1 MPQKRPLLLRQVPQ
15 KRPLSAEA
23 SAAEETAAAEG
34 SAAEETAAAEA
45 SAAEET
51 VVAEASA
58 AEEAAVAEVSVSEE
72 AAVAEVGGS
81 GEVAVSEASV
91 SEGAGTEQA
100 STVADSG
107 PGEPVA
113 AAEQSSVEKS
123 AGTDSGPETAE
134 VATEAQPSQNEASG
148 DVVGNSASAQSVE
161 NNATVAEAQPVQ
173 NEASGDVDGNSAS
186 AQSVENSAT
195 VAEAQSVQSE
205 ASSDVAGNS
214 ASAQSVENNATVAE
228 AQPSQNEASGD
239 VVGNSASAQSV
250 ENNAT
255 VAEAQPV
262 QNEASGDVV
271 GNSASAQPVENSATV
286 AEAQSVQ
293 SEASSDVAGASASA
307 QSGTNNA
314 TTAGSTATAAEAST
328 GNSQSSAVDASVS
341 STPSSQTSG
350 PQNDPGLPAESN
362 ATGTGDASVIAPVAQ
377 PVVPVPT
384 QVTEVILPDNPP
396 EALPDELVVV
406 STDQINITELLLS
419 NDFDPDGGQPTI
431 VSVSSERIGAV
442 TLIGDQAQFQPSQAT
457 LLSLAAGATST
468 ETISYTIQTGN
479 LTATANLVVSYEG
492 VNDVAEFAL
501 SLAEDTDNALFEDS
515 DDFTVRGTV
524 VITDPDTGEGA
535 LVSSTASYGT
545 VSVEGE
551 DWTYTLERDS
561 AAVNALAAGER
572 LTDTITFTSDD
583 GTTQTQTVVIN
594 GANDPSVISGS
605 STTLAFIEGDAAA
618 IINSSVS
625 VSDVDGS
632 NIEGATVSITGGY
645 IIGEDVLAFED
656 ANGITGVFDVE
667 TGVLTLKGSAST
679 AAYEAALESVTY
691 QNVNDSFPN
700 PGDRTVSFVT
710 NDGVADS
717 AAVTS
722 IVNVSPVNDVP
733 EFTGSGG
740 PLGFVEGSAPKVI
753 NDSLSL
759 VDVDGSNIE
768 GATVS
773 ITGGYI
779 IGEDVLAFEDA
790 NGITGVFDV
799 ETGVLTLK
807 GSASTAAYEAALESV
822 TYQNVNDSF
831 PNPGD
836 RTVSFVTNDGVAD
849 SAAVTSIVNVSPVND
864 VPEFTGS
871 GGPLGFV
878 EGSAPKVINDSLSL
892 VDVDGSNIEGATV
905 SITGGYIIG
914 EDVLAFEDA
923 NGITGVFDVE
933 TGVLTLKGS
942 ASTAAYEAALESV
955 TYQNVNDSFPN
966 PGDRTVSFV
975 TNDGVADS
983 AAVTSIVNVSP
994 VNDVPEFTG
1003 SGGPLGFVEGSAPKV
1018 INDSLSLVD
1027 VDGSNIEGA
1036 TVSITG
1042 GYIIGEDVLAFEDAN
1057 GITGV
1062 FDVETGVLTLK
1073 GSAST
1078 AAYEAALESVTY
1090 QNVNDS
1096 FPNPGD
1102 RTVSFVTND
1111 GVADSAAVTSI
1122 VNVSPVNDVPEFTGS
1137 GGPLGF
1143 VEGSAPKVI
1152 NDSLSLVDVDGSNIE
1167 GATVSITGGYIIG
1180 EDVLAFEDA
1189 NGITGVFDV
1198 ETGVLTLKGSAS
1210 TAAYEAALESVTYQ
1224 NVNDSFPNPG
1234 DRTVSF
1240 VTNDGVADS
1249 AAVTS
1254 IVNVSPV
1261 NDVPEFTGSGGP
1273 LGFVEGSAPKVI
1285 NDSLSL
1291 VDVDGSNIEGAT
1303 VSITGGYIIGEDV
1316 LAFED
1321 ANGITG
1327 VFDVETG
1334 VLTLKGSAS
1343 TAAYE
1348 AALESVTYQNVNDS
1362 FPNPG
1367 DRTVSFVTNDGVAD
1381 SAAVTS
1387 IVNVSPV
1394 NDVPE
1399 FTGSG
1404 GPLGFVEGSA
1414 PKVIND
1420 SLSLVDVDGS
1430 NIEGATVSITG
1441 GYIIGED
1448 VLAFE
1453 DANGI
1458 TGVFDVETGVL
1469 TLKGSA
1475 STAAYEAALESVT
1488 YQNVNDSS
1496 PNPGDRTV
1504 SFVTNDGVADSA
1516 AVTSIVNVSPVNDVP
1531 EFTGSGGPLGFVEGS
1546 APKVINDS
1554 LSLVDVD
1561 GSNIE
1566 GATVSITGG
1575 YIIGED
1581 VLAFEDAN
1589 GITGVFD
1596 VETGVLTLKGS
1607 ASTAAYEAAL
1617 ESVTYQNVNDS
1628 FPNPGDRTVSFV
1640 TNDGVADSAA
1650 VTSIVNVSPVNDV
1663 PEFTG
1668 SGGPLGFV
1676 EGSAP
1681 KVINDSL
1688 SLVDVDGSNIEG
1700 ATVSITGGYIIGED
1714 VLAFEDAN
1722 GITGVFDVETGV
1734 LTLKGS
1740 ASTAA
1745 YEAAL
1750 ESVTY
1755 QNVNDSFPNPGDRT
1769 VSFVTNDG
1777 VADSAAVTSIVNVS
1791 PVNDVPEFTGSGG
1804 PLGFV
1809 EGSAPKVINDSLS
1822 LVDVDGSNIEGAT
1835 VSITGGYIIGEDV
1848 LAFEDA
1854 NGITGVFDVE
1864 TGVLTLKGS
1873 ASTAAYEAALE
1884 SVTYQNV
1891 NDSFPNPGDRT
1902 VSFVTNDGVADSAAV
1917 TSIVNVSPVNDV
1929 PEFTGSGGPLGFV
1942 EGSAPKVIND
1952 SLSLVDVDGSNIEGA
1967 TVSITGGYIIGE
1979 DVLAFED
1986 ANGITGVFD
1995 VETGVLT
2002 LKGSASTAAYEAA
2015 LESVTYQNVNDSFPN
2030 PGDRTVSFVTNDGV
2044 ADSAAVTSIV
2054 NVSPVNDVPEFT
2066 GSGGPLGFVE
2076 GSAPKVINDSL
2087 SLVDVDGSNIEGAT
2101 VSITGGY
2108 IIGEDVL
2115 AFEDA
2120 NGITGVFDVETGVL
2134 TLKGSASTA
2143 AYEAALESVTYQNVN
2158 DSSPNPGDRTVS
2170 FVTNDGVA
2178 DSAAVTSVI
2187 GINYVPTLSGI
2198 DSILIFTEGGA
2209 AQIIDSSIIVL
2220 DTNDANIQSATITI
2234 SDGYVAGEDVLAFT
2248 NANGIIGAWN
2258 SSAGT
2263 LTLSGSATKA
2273 AYATALETVT
2283 FQNINTDDPNN
2294 GDRKVLWSVNDG
2306 GVGSIPATTTISVIN
2321 VNDAPVVTG
2330 AGGTLPFVED
2340 GTAVVIDSSLSLSD
2354 DDNANIAGAT
2364 IAISDGYIQSED
2376 VLAFTNANGITGV
2389 WDAESGKLTLS
2400 GAATIAVYEAALESV
2415 TYQNLNGAGPN
2426 PLTRTVSWIIEDGTS
2441 PSSAVTSFI
2450 GVNSAPSITGVGGTL
2465 AFTEGAPAKI
2475 VDDSISVLDTNDI
2488 NLQGATITISS
2499 GYVLGEDVLA
2509 FSNANGI
2516 TGSWNSGVGVLTLSG
2531 SATKAVYEAA
2541 LETVTYQN
2549 TNSDNPNNSSR
2560 TITWTIKDGT
2570 VNSSPVT
2577 SAVNLT
2583 AINDAPVFNTG
2594 AGSTVT
2600 NYEPG
2605 SGTLIIDS
2613 SLNVGDVDNA
2623 NIQSATVKIGYAD
2636 YVVGEDVLAF
2646 NDANG
2651 ITGEWSVSEGI
2662 LRLSGPATIAVY
2674 EAALESIT
2682 YTNSADPFESAS
2694 FGSRTLTWQINDGTT
2709 DSSPFNSILRINY
2722 APTLSGVEGTVTFTE
2737 GDNTQGAPQIVDS
2750 SISVLDTNDA
2760 KLQSAT
2766 VTISSGYVVG
2776 EDLLEF
2782 PNSVNS
2788 SGVTGNWDASTG
2800 VLTFTA
2806 GSNPSKAVFEAALAT
2821 VTYRN
2826 INNDD
2831 PNTSNR
2837 TITFVINDGWAD
2849 SNAPTVTVTVNGFND
2864 APDVSGAVSGTP
2876 IYTEGDAAISN
2887 TGFGVDLTI
2896 TDVDDSNI
2904 ESGTLSFSSGYVA
2917 GEDVLAFT
2925 DANGIT
2931 GSWNSETGVLTLTGS
2946 ATKAAYASAFENATY
2961 QNTNSDNP
2969 NTNSRVLVAVVND
2982 GTANSNGAATLLIIV
2997 NAVNDAPVIV
3007 GAGGTLSF
3015 TEDGAAAIVDNNL
3028 SLSDVDDTNIE
3039 GATITISSGYV
3050 PSEDLLAFA
3059 SANGITGFWDSSSGT
3074 LFLSG
3079 NATTAAYEAALES
3092 VTYQNINNADPST
3105 AARTVSWI
3113 INDGAANSSAVATSL
3128 VVTAINDAPV
3138 LSGSGSTTAY
3148 IEGDSA
3154 TVIDSSLSL
3163 SDVDSANIVGATV
3176 AITGGFV
3183 SGQDQLAFANANG
3196 ITGVWNSSTGVLTLS
3211 GSASR
3216 AHYEAALESVTYSN
3230 VGSPASLGTRTVTWQ
3245 VNDGESVSTAVI
3257 STISVASQAA
3267 SGFGVPSLSKFNS
3280 AGMDQPPSGQSLGQ
3294 DPGFDA
3300 AQGVLTETDAL
3311 PHFRDSMDLDDVG
3324 AQNNAAPGLGAVMGE
3339 LLSTDYI
3346 DFSES
3351 RASSSVDDAVG
3362 WRHEGYA
3369 DTALGHPKLAAFG
3382 VGAMDQDML
3391 SLDQAFDGLID
3402 AGNIGVS
3409 SMPELNVG
3417 LNSHQAQSSRLYEEP
3432 IRSDENS
3439 DQLDATYI
3447 DAVTAQPIPGVR
3459 EARDSVGLHD
3469 IFENRSLESLVDG
3482 LHTAPDSMV
3491 GHQIIAGVFVSEAE
3505 SPPASGNT
3513 RSLLD
3518 LHLHDDPLNS
3528 TGF

>member
-1 MPQKRPLLLRQVPQ
+1 MIPL
-15 KRPLSAEA
+15 
-23 SAAEETAAAEG
+23 
-34 SAAEETAAAEA
+34 
-45 SAAEET
+45 
-51 VVAEASA
+51 
-58 AEEAAVAEVSVSEE
+58 
-72 AAVAEVGGS
+72 
-81 GEVAVSEASV
+81 
-91 SEGAGTEQA
+91 
-100 STVADSG
+100 
-107 PGEPVA
+107 
-113 AAEQSSVEKS
+113 
-123 AGTDSGPETAE
+123 
-134 VATEAQPSQNEASG
+134 
-148 DVVGNSASAQSVE
+148 
-161 NNATVAEAQPVQ
+161 
-173 NEASGDVDGNSAS
+173 
-186 AQSVENSAT
+186 
-195 VAEAQSVQSE
+195 
-205 ASSDVAGNS
+205 
-214 ASAQSVENNATVAE
+214 
-228 AQPSQNEASGD
+228 
-239 VVGNSASAQSV
+239 
-250 ENNAT
+250 
-255 VAEAQPV
+255 
-262 QNEASGDVV
+262 
-271 GNSASAQPVENSATV
+271 
-286 AEAQSVQ
+286 
-293 SEASSDVAGASASA
+293 
-307 QSGTNNA
+307 
-314 TTAGSTATAAEAST
+314 
-328 GNSQSSAVDASVS
+328 
-341 STPSSQTSG
+341 
-350 PQNDPGLPAESN
+350 
-362 ATGTGDASVIAPVAQ
+362 
-377 PVVPVPT
+377 
-384 QVTEVILPDNPP
+384 
-396 EALPDELVVV
+396 
-406 STDQINITELLLS
+406 
-419 NDFDPDGGQPTI
+419 
-431 VSVSSERIGAV
+431 
-442 TLIGDQAQFQPSQAT
+442 
-457 LLSLAAGATST
+457 
-468 ETISYTIQTGN
+468 
-479 LTATANLVVSYEG
+479 
-492 VNDVAEFAL
+492 
-501 SLAEDTDNALFEDS
+501 
-515 DDFTVRGTV
+515 
-524 VITDPDTGEGA
+524 
-535 LVSSTASYGT
+535 
-545 VSVEGE
+545 
-551 DWTYTLERDS
+551 
-561 AAVNALAAGER
+561 
-572 LTDTITFTSDD
+572 
-583 GTTQTQTVVIN
+583 
-594 GANDPSVISGS
+594 
-605 STTLAFIEGDAAA
+605 
-618 IINSSVS
+618 
-625 VSDVDGS
+625 
-632 NIEGATVSITGGY
+632 
-645 IIGEDVLAFED
+645 
-656 ANGITGVFDVE
+656 
-667 TGVLTLKGSAST
+667 
-679 AAYEAALESVTY
+679 
-691 QNVNDSFPN
+691 
-700 PGDRTVSFVT
+700 
-710 NDGVADS
+710 
-717 AAVTS
+717 
-722 IVNVSPVNDVP
+722 
-733 EFTGSGG
+733 
-740 PLGFVEGSAPKVI
+740 
-753 NDSLSL
+753 
-759 VDVDGSNIE
+759 
-768 GATVS
+768 
-773 ITGGYI
+773 
-779 IGEDVLAFEDA
+779 
-790 NGITGVFDV
+790 
-799 ETGVLTLK
+799 
-807 GSASTAAYEAALESV
+807 
-822 TYQNVNDSF
+822 
-831 PNPGD
+831 
-836 RTVSFVTNDGVAD
+836 
-849 SAAVTSIVNVSPVND
+849 
-864 VPEFTGS
+864 
-871 GGPLGFV
+871 
-878 EGSAPKVINDSLSL
+878 
-892 VDVDGSNIEGATV
+892 
-905 SITGGYIIG
+905 
-914 EDVLAFEDA
+914 
-923 NGITGVFDVE
+923 
-933 TGVLTLKGS
+933 
-942 ASTAAYEAALESV
+942 
-955 TYQNVNDSFPN
+955 
-966 PGDRTVSFV
+966 
-975 TNDGVADS
+975 
-983 AAVTSIVNVSP
+983 
-994 VNDVPEFTG
+994 
-1003 SGGPLGFVEGSAPKV
+1003 
-1018 INDSLSLVD
+1018 
-1027 VDGSNIEGA
+1027 
-1036 TVSITG
+1036 
-1042 GYIIGEDVLAFEDAN
+1042 
-1057 GITGV
+1057 
-1062 FDVETGVLTLK
+1062 
-1073 GSAST
+1073 
-1078 AAYEAALESVTY
+1078 
-1090 QNVNDS
+1090 
-1096 FPNPGD
+1096 
-1102 RTVSFVTND
+1102 
-1111 GVADSAAVTSI
+1111 
-1122 VNVSPVNDVPEFTGS
+1122 
-1137 GGPLGF
+1137 
-1143 VEGSAPKVI
+1143 
-1152 NDSLSLVDVDGSNIE
+1152 
-1167 GATVSITGGYIIG
+1167 
-1180 EDVLAFEDA
+1180 
-1189 NGITGVFDV
+1189 
-1198 ETGVLTLKGSAS
+1198 
-1210 TAAYEAALESVTYQ
+1210 
-1224 NVNDSFPNPG
+1224 
-1234 DRTVSF
+1234 
-1240 VTNDGVADS
+1240 
-1249 AAVTS
+1249 
-1254 IVNVSPV
+1254 
-1261 NDVPEFTGSGGP
+1261 
-1273 LGFVEGSAPKVI
+1273 
-1285 NDSLSL
+1285 
-1291 VDVDGSNIEGAT
+1291 
-1303 VSITGGYIIGEDV
+1303 
-1316 LAFED
+1316 
-1321 ANGITG
+1321 
-1327 VFDVETG
+1327 
-1334 VLTLKGSAS
+1334 
-1343 TAAYE
+1343 
-1348 AALESVTYQNVNDS
+1348 
-1362 FPNPG
+1362 
-1367 DRTVSFVTNDGVAD
+1367 
-1381 SAAVTS
+1381 
-1387 IVNVSPV
+1387 
-1394 NDVPE
+1394 
-1399 FTGSG
+1399 
-1404 GPLGFVEGSA
+1404 
-1414 PKVIND
+1414 
-1420 SLSLVDVDGS
+1420 
-1430 NIEGATVSITG
+1430 
-1441 GYIIGED
+1441 
-1448 VLAFE
+1448 
-1453 DANGI
+1453 
-1458 TGVFDVETGVL
+1458 
-1469 TLKGSA
+1469 
-1475 STAAYEAALESVT
+1475 
-1488 YQNVNDSS
+1488 
-1496 PNPGDRTV
+1496 
-1504 SFVTNDGVADSA
+1504 
-1516 AVTSIVNVSPVNDVP
+1516 
-1531 EFTGSGGPLGFVEGS
+1531 
-1546 APKVINDS
+1546 
-1554 LSLVDVD
+1554 
-1561 GSNIE
+1561 
-1566 GATVSITGG
+1566 
-1575 YIIGED
+1575 
-1581 VLAFEDAN
+1581 
-1589 GITGVFD
+1589 
-1596 VETGVLTLKGS
+1596 
-1607 ASTAAYEAAL
+1607 
-1617 ESVTYQNVNDS
+1617 
-1628 FPNPGDRTVSFV
+1628 
-1640 TNDGVADSAA
+1640 
-1650 VTSIVNVSPVNDV
+1650 
-1663 PEFTG
+1663 
-1668 SGGPLGFV
+1668 
-1676 EGSAP
+1676 
-1681 KVINDSL
+1681 
-1688 SLVDVDGSNIEG
+1688 
-1700 ATVSITGGYIIGED
+1700 
-1714 VLAFEDAN
+1714 
-1722 GITGVFDVETGV
+1722 
-1734 LTLKGS
+1734 
-1740 ASTAA
+1740 
-1745 YEAAL
+1745 
-1750 ESVTY
+1750 
-1755 QNVNDSFPNPGDRT
+1755 
-1769 VSFVTNDG
+1769 
-1777 VADSAAVTSIVNVS
+1777 
-1791 PVNDVPEFTGSGG
+1791 
-1804 PLGFV
+1804 
-1809 EGSAPKVINDSLS
+1809 
-1822 LVDVDGSNIEGAT
+1822 
-1835 VSITGGYIIGEDV
+1835 
-1848 LAFEDA
+1848 
-1854 NGITGVFDVE
+1854 
-1864 TGVLTLKGS
+1864 
-1873 ASTAAYEAALE
+1873 
-1884 SVTYQNV
+1884 
-1891 NDSFPNPGDRT
+1891 
-1902 VSFVTNDGVADSAAV
+1902 
-1917 TSIVNVSPVNDV
+1917 
-1929 PEFTGSGGPLGFV
+1929 
-1942 EGSAPKVIND
+1942 
-1952 SLSLVDVDGSNIEGA
+1952 
-1967 TVSITGGYIIGE
+1967 
-1979 DVLAFED
+1979 
-1986 ANGITGVFD
+1986 
-1995 VETGVLT
+1995 
-2002 LKGSASTAAYEAA
+2002 
-2015 LESVTYQNVNDSFPN
+2015 
-2030 PGDRTVSFVTNDGV
+2030 
-2044 ADSAAVTSIV
+2044 
-2054 NVSPVNDVPEFT
+2054 
-2066 GSGGPLGFVE
+2066 
-2076 GSAPKVINDSL
+2076 
-2087 SLVDVDGSNIEGAT
+2087 
-2101 VSITGGY
+2101 
-2108 IIGEDVL
+2108 
-2115 AFEDA
+2115 
-2120 NGITGVFDVETGVL
+2120 
-2134 TLKGSASTA
+2134 
-2143 AYEAALESVTYQNVN
+2143 
-2158 DSSPNPGDRTVS
+2158 PNPGDRTVS